1 MPVMAR
7 KYRALDVSAAKPRY
21 ILPRLGARSASN
33 RRHNKGPVTRRGLLL
48 PDLHKFSFP
57 SRIFP
62 AVICFVSD
70 RWNFRSP
77 AAYRLL
83 PSRLY
88 RGSDFRLSSGLPGRN
103 AFICCGMFS
112 SALLLNRSLC
122 FADVCALRS
131 YVFCPSYVHGSH
143 PAAVRL
149 VMNFWFVTF
158 LPTFGN
164 SISISAMRHFSAGDR
179 SILFLRSP
187 DHFQQVLISSPACA
201 LIRFYVT
208 ILISMP
214 IGHWV
219 RTIFG
224 LAAGIARI
232 LFSFADA
239 SFQGSFMSRTLLSC
253 CLDPLSSSVT
263 FSRKEFHEDSFPKG
277 AVPLLR

>member
-1 MPVMAR
+1 
-7 KYRALDVSAAKPRY
+7 
-21 ILPRLGARSASN
+21 
-33 RRHNKGPVTRRGLLL
+33 
-48 PDLHKFSFP
+48 
-57 SRIFP
+57 
-62 AVICFVSD
+62 
-70 RWNFRSP
+70 
-77 AAYRLL
+77 
-83 PSRLY
+83 
-88 RGSDFRLSSGLPGRN
+88 
-103 AFICCGMFS
+103 MFS
-112 SALLLNRSLC
+112 SALLLNRSSC

-131 YVFCPSYVHGSH
+131 YGFCPSYVHGSH

-149 VMNFWFVTF
+149 VMNLWFVTF

>member
-1 MPVMAR
+1 MAR

-21 ILPRLGARSASN
+21 IFPRLGAQSASN

-70 RWNFRSP
+70 RWNCRSP

-112 SALLLNRSLC
+112 SALLLNRSSC
-122 FADVCALRS
+122 FADVCVLRS
-131 YVFCPSYVHGSH
+131 YGFCPSYVHGSH

-149 VMNFWFVTF
+149 VMNLWFVTF

-208 ILISMP
+208 ILTVSYT
-214 IGHWV
+214 H
-219 RTIFG
+219 
-224 LAAGIARI
+224 L
-232 LFSFADA
+232 
-239 SFQGSFMSRTLLSC
+239 TL
-253 CLDPLSSSVT
+253 PT
-263 FSRKEFHEDSFPKG
+263 N
-277 AVPLLR
+277 

>member
-1 MPVMAR
+1 MAR

-21 ILPRLGARSASN
+21 ILPRLGAQSASN
-33 RRHNKGPVTRRGLLL
+33 RRHNKGPVTRRGLSL

-70 RWNFRSP
+70 RWNCRSP

-112 SALLLNRSLC
+112 SALLLNRSSC
-122 FADVCALRS
+122 FADVCVLRS
-131 YVFCPSYVHGSH
+131 YGFCPSYVHGSH

-149 VMNFWFVTF
+149 VMNLWFVTC

-164 SISISAMRHFSAGDR
+164 SISISAMRHFSAGGSFR
-179 SILFLRSP
+179 FCPASP
-187 DHFQQVLISSPACA
+187 GPLSASFDIISSLC
-201 LIRFYVT
+201 
-208 ILISMP
+208 S
-214 IGHWV
+214 
-219 RTIFG
+219 
-224 LAAGIARI
+224 
-232 LFSFADA
+232 D
-239 SFQGSFMSRTLLSC
+239 
-253 CLDPLSSSVT
+253 
-263 FSRKEFHEDSFPKG
+263 
-277 AVPLLR
+277 PLLRHHTHQYAHRPLGAYYFWLSGRYRSDTVFIRRRIVSGFFHVSNLTFLLPRSAFIVSNVFTERISRG

>member
-1 MPVMAR
+1 MAR

-21 ILPRLGARSASN
+21 ILPLLGARSASN

-70 RWNFRSP
+70 RWNCRSP

-112 SALLLNRSLC
+112 SALLLNRSSC
-122 FADVCALRS
+122 FADVCVLRS
-131 YVFCPSYVHGSH
+131 YGFCPSYVHGSH

-149 VMNFWFVTF
+149 VMNLWFVTF

-179 SILFLRSP
+179 SILFLRNP

-224 LAAGIARI
+224 
-232 LFSFADA
+232 
-239 SFQGSFMSRTLLSC
+239 
-253 CLDPLSSSVT
+253 V
-263 FSRKEFHEDSFPKG
+263 
-277 AVPLLR
+277 

>member
-1 MPVMAR
+1 MPLA
-7 KYRALDVSAAKPRY
+7 
-21 ILPRLGARSASN
+21 G
-33 RRHNKGPVTRRGLLL
+33 
-48 PDLHKFSFP
+48 
-57 SRIFP
+57 
-62 AVICFVSD
+62 CFT
-70 RWNFRSP
+70 F
-77 AAYRLL
+77 
-83 PSRLY
+83 
-88 RGSDFRLSSGLPGRN
+88 LSC
-103 AFICCGMFS
+103 FCG
-112 SALLLNRSLC
+112 
-122 FADVCALRS
+122 FAILRS
-131 YVFCPSYVHGSH
+131 REPPDCGS
-143 PAAVRL
+143 
-149 VMNFWFVTF
+149 
-158 LPTFGN
+158 FGN
-164 SISISAMRHFSAGDR
+164 ALIVCYLFLHSGTLYQFQSCVIFLAGDR
-179 SILFLRSP
+179 SILFLRRP